1 MNDRAVSSTLNYV
14 LSLSIATLLVTGLLV
29 AGGTFVEDR
38 QKGVIRSELSVIG
51 QQVASDINRADR
63 LLTAGRGDTRV
74 VVNQSFPKRITGSG
88 YDIHLNTGDPLDP
101 GDDTLA
107 LVSQDPE
114 VRVVIHV
121 RTEQR
126 LVESYADS
134 GVVVVRNRTGTN
146 DELVI
151 TNA

>member
-1 MNDRAVSSTLNYV
+1 MNDRGVSSTLNYV

-38 QKGVIRSELSVIG
+38 QKEVMRSELNVIG

-63 LLTAGRGDTRV
+63 LLTAGQGDTRV

-88 YDIHLNTGDPLDP
+88 YDILLSTGDPLDP
-101 GDDTLA
+101 SDDTLT

-114 VRVVIHV
+114 VQVEVHV
-121 RTEQR
+121 QTEQT

-151 TNA
+151 TNG